1 VCFFDSCCLSECC
14 RVSDQVLKA
23 GKDSS
28 CSFVRSLV
36 RWTGHSGDEPGSVN
50 VLMILVLR
58 LYLAGSLVRYR
69 AKLQLEVEKADLKSM
84 YVQCRSKDG
93 SCCELTSHISMT

>member
-1 VCFFDSCCLSECC
+1 
-14 RVSDQVLKA
+14 
-23 GKDSS
+23 
-28 CSFVRSLV
+28 
-36 RWTGHSGDEPGSVN
+36 VN
-50 VLMILVLR
+50 VLMIMVLR